1 MTKSQRVPV
10 LEMRGITKRFPGVLA
25 NDGVDFTLHKG
36 EIHALLGENGAG
48 KSTLMKILYGL
59 YQADSGTIRV
69 NGQEVQIREPN
80 DALRLGIGMVHQHF
94 MLIQQFTVAENLVL
108 GAEPRRRGI
117 FLDMDTAVAKVTEV
131 SEQYGLAI
139 DPTARIT
146 DISVGMQQRVEILKA
161 LLRGADI
168 LVLDEPTAVL
178 TPQEVSEL
186 FVIMRN
192 LTARGKSIIFITHK
206 LKEVMGISEHVTVI
220 RRGRVVGALE
230 TAKTSVD
237 ELATLMVGR
246 DVELVVE
253 KGPPKPGA
261 DVLTI
266 ENLQV
271 LDARKLPSVRGVSLS
286 VKSGEILGIAGVDGN
301 GQTELVEAI
310 TGMRRATAGKV
321 TLAGRDVT
329 NSEPRKLFESG
340 VVHIPADRHRHGL
353 VLDFTVAEN
362 MVLQTYCRPPFSK
375 NSRLNWE
382 TIKREARRLIE
393 QFDIRTPGEDVNAS
407 SLSGGNQQ
415 KVIVARELS
424 RRPELVVAA
433 QPTRGLDVGAIEFVH
448 RKLVEARDAGKAVLL
463 VSLELDEILAL
474 SDRIAVMYEGE
485 IVGVLER
492 EQATEELLGLMMAG
506 ASRGPARRAQ
516 EVVGK

>member
-117 FLDMDTAVAKVTEV
+117 FLDMDTAVAKVKEV

-321 TLAGRDVT
+321 TLAGKDVT
-329 NSEPRKLFESG
+329 NSEPRRLFESG

-362 MVLQTYCRPPFSK
+362 MVLQTYYRPPFSSK
-375 NSRLNWE
+375 SRLNWE
-382 TIKREARRLIE
+382 TIKREARRLID

-424 RRPELVVAA
+424 RQPELVVAA

-506 ASRGPARRAQ
+506 ASRGPGRRAQ

>member
-1 MTKSQRVPV
+1 M
-10 LEMRGITKRFPGVLA
+10 
-25 NDGVDFTLHKG
+25 
-36 EIHALLGENGAG
+36 
-48 KSTLMKILYGL
+48 
-59 YQADSGTIRV
+59 
-69 NGQEVQIREPN
+69 
-80 DALRLGIGMVHQHF
+80 
-94 MLIQQFTVAENLVL
+94 AESLVL

-117 FLDMDTAVAKVTEV
+117 FLDMDTAVAKVKEV

-139 DPTARIT
+139 DPTARIM

-192 LTARGKSIIFITHK
+192 LKARGKSIIFITHK
-206 LKEVMGISEHVTVI
+206 LKEVMAISEHVTVI
-220 RRGRVVGALE
+220 RRGKVVGALD
-230 TAKTSVD
+230 TVATSVD

-253 KGPPKPGA
+253 KGPADPGD
-261 DVLTI
+261 DVLAV
-266 ENLQV
+266 EDLQV
-271 LDARKLPSVRGVSLS
+271 LDARRLPAVRGVSLS
-286 VKSGEILGIAGVDGN
+286 VRSGEIVGIAGVDGN
-301 GQTELVEAI
+301 GQSELVEAI
-310 TGMRRATAGKV
+310 TGMRRSIAGKV

-329 NSEPRKLFESG
+329 NREPRKLFELG
-340 VVHIPADRHRHGL
+340 VVHIPADRQRHGL

-362 MVLQTYCRPPFSK
+362 MVLQTYYRPPFSTK
-375 NSRLNWE
+375 SRLNWE
-382 TIKREARRLIE
+382 AIRREARRLIE
-393 QFDIRTPGEDVNAS
+393 QFDIRTPGEDVSAS

-424 RRPELVVAA
+424 RHPELVVAA

-448 RKLVEARDAGKAVLL
+448 QKLVEARDAGKAVLL

-485 IVGVLER
+485 IVGVLDR
-492 EQATEELLGLMMAG
+492 EEATEELLGLMMAG
-506 ASRGPARRAQ
+506 ASRGPGPKAQ

>member
-1 MTKSQRVPV
+1 
-10 LEMRGITKRFPGVLA
+10 MRGITKRFPGVLA
-25 NDGVDFTLHKG
+25 NDGVDFTLEKG
-36 EIHALLGENGAG
+36 GIHALLGENGAG

-59 YQADSGTIRV
+59 YQADSGTISV

-117 FLDMDTAVAKVTEV
+117 FLDMDTAVAKVKEV

-139 DPTARIT
+139 DPTARIA

-192 LTARGKSIIFITHK
+192 LASRGKSIIFITHK

-253 KGPPKPGA
+253 KGPARPGG

-266 ENLQV
+266 EDLQV
-271 LDARKLPSVRGVSLS
+271 PDARRLPAVRGVSLS
-286 VKSGEILGIAGVDGN
+286 VRSGEILGIAGVDGN

-321 TLAGRDVT
+321 TLAGKDVT
-329 NSEPRKLFESG
+329 NSEPRKLFELG

-362 MVLQTYCRPPFSK
+362 MVLQTYYRPPFS
-375 NSRLNWE
+375 NRSRLNWE
-382 TIKREARRLIE
+382 AIRREARRLIE

-424 RRPELVVAA
+424 RQPELVVAA

-485 IVGVLER
+485 IVGVLKR
-492 EQATEELLGLMMAG
+492 EEATEELLGLMMAG
-506 ASRGPARRAQ
+506 ASRGPGRKAQ

>member
-1 MTKSQRVPV
+1 MTESQRVPV
-10 LEMRGITKRFPGVLA
+10 LEMNGITKRFPGVLA
-25 NDGVDFTLHKG
+25 NDEVDFTLEKG

-69 NGQEVQIREPN
+69 NGQEARIREPN

-108 GAEPRRRGI
+108 GVEPRRRGV
-117 FLDMDTAVAKVTEV
+117 FLDMDAAVAKAKEV
-131 SEQYGLAI
+131 SEQYGLAV
-139 DPTARIT
+139 DPTARIM

-192 LTARGKSIIFITHK
+192 LTARGKSIVFITHK
-206 LKEVMGISEHVTVI
+206 LKEVMAISDHVTVI
-220 RRGRVVGALE
+220 RRGRVVGTLD
-230 TAKTSVD
+230 TSATCVD

-253 KGPPKPGA
+253 KGPAHLGD

-266 ENLQV
+266 ENLNV
-271 LDARKLPSVRGVSLS
+271 LDARRLPALRGVSLS
-286 VKSGEILGIAGVDGN
+286 VRSGEIVGIAGVDGN
-301 GQTELVEAI
+301 GQSELVESI
-310 TGMRRATAGKV
+310 TGMRRAESGKV

-329 NSEPRKLFESG
+329 NGEPRKLFESG

-362 MVLQTYCRPPFSK
+362 MVLQTYYRPPFAK
-375 NSRLNWE
+375 NSRLDWE
-382 TIKREARRLIE
+382 AIRQEARRLID
-393 QFDIRTPGEDVNAS
+393 QFDIRTPGEDVAAS

-424 RRPELVVAA
+424 RQPELVVAA

-463 VSLELDEILAL
+463 VSLELDEIMAL

-485 IVGVLER
+485 IVGILDR
-492 EQATEELLGLMMAG
+492 DDATEELLGLMMAG
-506 ASRGPARRAQ
+506 ASKEPGPKGE
-516 EVVGK
+516 EVVGE

>member
-1 MTKSQRVPV
+1 MTESQRVPV
-10 LEMRGITKRFPGVLA
+10 LEMKGITKRFPGVLA
-25 NDGVDFTLHKG
+25 NDEVDFTLENG

-59 YQADSGTIRV
+59 YQADSGTICV

-94 MLIQQFTVAENLVL
+94 MLVQRFTVAESLVL

-117 FLDMDTAVAKVTEV
+117 FLDMDTAVAKVKEV

-139 DPTARIT
+139 DPTARIM

-192 LTARGKSIIFITHK
+192 LKARGKSIIFITHK
-206 LKEVMGISEHVTVI
+206 LKEVMAISEHVTVI
-220 RRGRVVGALE
+220 RRGKVVGALD
-230 TAKTSVD
+230 TVATSVD

-253 KGPPKPGA
+253 KGPADPGD
-261 DVLTI
+261 DVLAV
-266 ENLQV
+266 EDLQV
-271 LDARKLPSVRGVSLS
+271 LDARRLPAVRGVSLS
-286 VKSGEILGIAGVDGN
+286 VRSGEIVGIAGVDGN
-301 GQTELVEAI
+301 GQSELVEAI
-310 TGMRRATAGKV
+310 TGMRRSIAGKV

-329 NSEPRKLFESG
+329 NREPRKLFESG
-340 VVHIPADRHRHGL
+340 VVHIPADRQRHGL

-362 MVLQTYCRPPFSK
+362 MVLQTYYRPPFSTK
-375 NSRLNWE
+375 SRLNWE
-382 TIKREARRLIE
+382 AIRREARRLIE
-393 QFDIRTPGEDVNAS
+393 QFDIRTPGEDVSAS

-424 RRPELVVAA
+424 RHPELVVAA

-448 RKLVEARDAGKAVLL
+448 QKLVEARDAGKAVLL

-485 IVGVLER
+485 IVGVLDR
-492 EQATEELLGLMMAG
+492 EEATEELLGLMMAG
-506 ASRGPARRAQ
+506 ASRGPGPRAQ

>member
-230 TAKTSVD
+230 TAKTGVD

-253 KGPPKPGA
+253 KGPAKPGD

-271 LDARKLPSVRGVSLS
+271 LDARKLPAVRGVSLALR
-286 VKSGEILGIAGVDGN
+286 SGEILGIAGVDGN

-353 VLDFTVAEN
+353 VLYFTVAEN

>member
-1 MTKSQRVPV
+1 MTESQRVPV
-10 LEMRGITKRFPGVLA
+10 LEMKGITKRFPGVLA
-25 NDGVDFTLHKG
+25 NDEVDFTLENG

-59 YQADSGTIRV
+59 YQADSGTICV
-69 NGQEVQIREPN
+69 NGQEAQIREPN

-94 MLIQQFTVAENLVL
+94 MLVQRFTVAESLVL

-117 FLDMDTAVAKVTEV
+117 FLDMDTAVAKVKEV

-139 DPTARIT
+139 DPTARIM

-192 LTARGKSIIFITHK
+192 LKARGKSIIFITHK
-206 LKEVMGISEHVTVI
+206 LKEVMAISEHVTVI
-220 RRGRVVGALE
+220 RRGKVVGALD
-230 TAKTSVD
+230 TVATSVD

-253 KGPPKPGA
+253 KGPADPGD
-261 DVLTI
+261 DVLAV
-266 ENLQV
+266 EDLQV
-271 LDARKLPSVRGVSLS
+271 LDARRLPAVRGVSLS
-286 VKSGEILGIAGVDGN
+286 VRSGEIVGIAGVDGN
-301 GQTELVEAI
+301 GQSELVEAI
-310 TGMRRATAGKV
+310 TGMRRSIAGKV

-329 NSEPRKLFESG
+329 NREPRKLFELG
-340 VVHIPADRHRHGL
+340 VVHIPADRQRHGL

-362 MVLQTYCRPPFSK
+362 MVLQTYYRPPFSTK
-375 NSRLNWE
+375 SRLNWE
-382 TIKREARRLIE
+382 AIRREARRLIE
-393 QFDIRTPGEDVNAS
+393 QFDIRTPGEDVSAS

-424 RRPELVVAA
+424 RHPELVVAA

-448 RKLVEARDAGKAVLL
+448 QKLVEARDAGKAVLL

-485 IVGVLER
+485 IVGVLDR
-492 EQATEELLGLMMAG
+492 EEATEELLGLMMAG
-506 ASRGPARRAQ
+506 ASRGPGPKAQ

>member
-1 MTKSQRVPV
+1 MTQSQRVPV
-10 LEMRGITKRFPGVLA
+10 LAMKGITKQFPGVLA
-25 NDGVDFTLHKG
+25 NDRVDFTLEQG

-59 YQADSGTIRV
+59 YAADSGTITVR
-69 NGQEVQIREPN
+69 GQQVQIREPN

-108 GAEPRRRGI
+108 GSEPRKRGI
-117 FLDMDTAVAKVTEV
+117 FLDMNTAVAKVKEV

-139 DPTARIT
+139 DPNARIT

-168 LVLDEPTAVL
+168 LILDEPTAVL

-186 FVIMRN
+186 FAIMRN
-192 LTARGKSIIFITHK
+192 LQARGKSIVFITHK
-206 LKEVMGISEHVTVI
+206 LKEVMAISERVTVV
-220 RRGRVVGALE
+220 RRGRVVGSLD
-230 TAKTSVD
+230 TSSTSVD
-237 ELATLMVGR
+237 ELARLMVGR

-253 KGPPKPGA
+253 KGPAHPREEILA
-261 DVLTI
+261 ID
-266 ENLQV
+266 NLNV
-271 LDARKLPSVRGVSLS
+271 LDARRLPAVRGVSLS
-286 VKSGEILGIAGVDGN
+286 VRGGEILGIAGVDGN

-310 TGMRRATAGKV
+310 TGMRRSASGHV
-321 TLAGRDVT
+321 TLAGKDVT

-340 VVHIPADRHRHGL
+340 VVHIPADRQRHGL
-353 VLDFTVAEN
+353 VLEFSVAEN
-362 MVLQTYCRPPFSK
+362 MVLQTYYRPPFSVK
-375 NSRLNWE
+375 GRLNWE
-382 TIKREARRLIE
+382 IIKSEARRLVE
-393 QFDIRTPGEDVNAS
+393 EFDIRTPGEDVPAG

-424 RRPELVVAA
+424 RQPELVIAA

-448 RKLVEARDAGKAVLL
+448 SRLVEARDAGKAVLV

-474 SDRIAVMYEGE
+474 ADRIAVMYEGE
-485 IVGVLER
+485 IVGVLNRDE
-492 EQATEELLGLMMAG
+492 ATEELLGLMMAG
-506 ASRGPARRAQ
+506 ATRRSDHAAA
-516 EVVGK
+516 EVASK

>member
-1 MTKSQRVPV
+1 MTFSQLRTFRYS
-10 LEMRGITKRFPGVLA
+10 MLA
-25 NDGVDFTLHKG
+25 
-36 EIHALLGENGAG
+36 
-48 KSTLMKILYGL
+48 
-59 YQADSGTIRV
+59 
-69 NGQEVQIREPN
+69 
-80 DALRLGIGMVHQHF
+80 
-94 MLIQQFTVAENLVL
+94 
-108 GAEPRRRGI
+108 
-117 FLDMDTAVAKVTEV
+117 
-131 SEQYGLAI
+131 
-139 DPTARIT
+139 
-146 DISVGMQQRVEILKA
+146 
-161 LLRGADI
+161 
-168 LVLDEPTAVL
+168 
-178 TPQEVSEL
+178 
-186 FVIMRN
+186 
-192 LTARGKSIIFITHK
+192 
-206 LKEVMGISEHVTVI
+206 
-220 RRGRVVGALE
+220 
-230 TAKTSVD
+230 
-237 ELATLMVGR
+237 
-246 DVELVVE
+246 
-253 KGPPKPGA
+253 
-261 DVLTI
+261 
-266 ENLQV
+266 
-271 LDARKLPSVRGVSLS
+271 VRGVSLALR
-286 VKSGEILGIAGVDGN
+286 SGEILGIAGVDGN